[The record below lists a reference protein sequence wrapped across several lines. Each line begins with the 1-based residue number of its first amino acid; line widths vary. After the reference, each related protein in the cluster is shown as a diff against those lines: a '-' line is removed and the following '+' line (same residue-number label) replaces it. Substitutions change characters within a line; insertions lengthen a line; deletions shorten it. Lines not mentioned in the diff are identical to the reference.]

1 MTNSMIQTFATSDIL
16 AQCELS
22 TDELETVIGGAT
34 LMSGVPNSMTIAF
47 QRGPNPPPR
56 IWSGGAPHGVIHM
69 AAF

>member
-1 MTNSMIQTFATSDIL
+1 MTVSTIETLASSDIL

-34 LMSGVPNSMTIAF
+34 IMSGAPNSMTIAF
-47 QRGPNPPPR
+47 QNGPTPPPR
-56 IWSGGAPHGVIHM
+56 LWSGGSLNSVRHM